1 MGPPTDKKEV
11 FIASFFYAL
20 KVVESQINR
29 TNHSERLSLAFSSSC
44 MFLLKLSKE
53 DAYGLVISQKAKLN
67 PIINKLIQ
75 RKAVII
81 FS

>member
-1 MGPPTDKKEV
+1 
-11 FIASFFYAL
+11 
-20 KVVESQINR
+20 
-29 TNHSERLSLAFSSSC
+29 